1 MWAACRSGTRFAI
14 APWTILSEVIGHRT
28 KAWQAVEVIMVVA
41 CSALTYLLLAIALR
55 MPELA
60 ELAERVRDQSPGRLR
75 PFVDRLTAPMMVRK
89 GRSA

>member
-1 MWAACRSGTRFAI
+1 MKPIAI
-14 APWTILSEVIGHRT
+14 LL
-28 KAWQAVEVIMVVA
+28 
-41 CSALTYLLLAIALR
+41 ALGLLAIALR